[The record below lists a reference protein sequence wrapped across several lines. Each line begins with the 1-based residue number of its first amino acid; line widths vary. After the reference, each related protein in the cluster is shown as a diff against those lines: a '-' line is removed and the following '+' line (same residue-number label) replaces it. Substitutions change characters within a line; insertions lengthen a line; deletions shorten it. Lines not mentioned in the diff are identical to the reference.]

1 MKASLRIVTLTALLS
16 LAAGAA
22 QAQGR
27 SCPSESTG
35 PAAGG
40 FSGFSPMSSMNQMIP
55 ADMAKIESALRAGQ
69 ISPYQAGQLMRRQW
83 ENAQFQRGFQDAAP
97 ANAKS
102 DCGNAGGSGGCGG
115 GSGGGCLSG
124 IDLAPL
130 GDMAKTGLQTAG
142 TVMKALKRETE
153 RLLRDEE
160 MNLPPL

>member
-1 MKASLRIVTLTALLS
+1 MKASLRILTLTALLS

-27 SCPSESTG
+27 SCPSES
-35 PAAGG
+35 AGAP
-40 FSGFSPMSSMNQMIP
+40 STGFSPMSAMNQMIP
-55 ADMAKIESALRAGQ
+55 ADMSRIEAALRSGQ
-69 ISPYQAGQLMRRQW
+69 ITPYQAGQLMRKQW

-102 DCGNAGGSGGCGG
+102 DCGSGGCGG

-160 MNLPPL
+160 MSLPPL

>member
-1 MKASLRIVTLTALLS
+1 MKSSLRIAALAALFS
-16 LAAGAA
+16 LATGAA

-27 SCPSESTG
+27 TCPNDTTG
-35 PAAGG
+35 APSGG
-40 FSGFSPMSSMNQMIP
+40 ISGFPPMSTMNQMIP

-69 ISPYQAGQLMRRQW
+69 ITPYQAGQLMRKQW
-83 ENAQFQRGFQDAAP
+83 ENAQFQRGFLDAAP
-97 ANAKS
+97 TNAKS
-102 DCGNAGGSGGCGG
+102 DCGNAGAAGGCGG
-115 GSGGGCLSG
+115 GSGGCLSG

-160 MNLPPL
+160 LNLPPL